1 MYKRGD
7 FHIHSTASDGA
18 LKPEEIILFAKRR
31 NLDIISLT
39 DHNTVD
45 NVELAVRYGKMHDV
59 KVIPGLELSTR
70 YKGIRIHILG
80 YFNCDVY
87 KNELF
92 IDTINNI
99 KKGNI
104 SHIKNIFK
112 DILILNR
119 GNKKISIDEGIRLLK
134 YFSAVVVLAHPVLL
148 SKEIF
153 NEVIDMDFDG
163 IEAKYF
169 ANTEEDTKYFIEIAN
184 KRNIIYTAGSD
195 YHNGYDYY
203 RSHGCIGDVFL
214 EEEEIERFLNLLNSK
229 WKESRDISEICL

>member
-7 FHIHSTASDGA
+7 FHVHSTASDGA
-18 LKPEEIILFAKRR
+18 LTPEELVLFAKKR
-31 NLDIISLT
+31 NLDIIALT
-39 DHNTVD
+39 DHNTIAGTGKA
-45 NVELAVRYGKMHDV
+45 VEYGNINGV

-80 YFNCDVY
+80 YFNYDIY
-87 KNELF
+87 NNELF

-104 SHIKNIFK
+104 SYIKKRFR
-112 DILILNR
+112 DILTLDR
-119 GNKKISIDEGIRLLK
+119 GSKKISIEEGIKILR
-134 YFSAVVVLAHPVLL
+134 YFNALVVLAHPVLL
-148 SKEIF
+148 PRDIF
-153 NEVIDMDFDG
+153 NEVVFMDFDG

-169 ANTEEDTKYFIEIAN
+169 ANTDEDTKYFIEVAN

-203 RSHGCIGDVFL
+203 RAHGCIGDIFL
-214 EEEEIERFLNLLNSK
+214 EEEEIERFLKALNSK
-229 WKESRDISEICL
+229 